1 MTEVQINRAR
11 DEYRLPPA
19 EAARVWF
26 VVADLAALH
35 PMYTASLAGFTGMIR
50 HCIKVS
56 WEPCMGSGTQADRQ
70 AVCDGARTQ
79 QHGQRYAGRQAV
91 WGLVR
96 DMSAPPSHGASHLA
110 CRARMFAS
118 AS

>member
-19 EAARVWF
+19 EAARLWF

-56 WEPCMGSGTQADRQ
+56 WETM
-70 AVCDGARTQ
+70 
-79 QHGQRYAGRQAV
+79 HGQRHTVSQSV
-91 WGLVR
+91 WGLVQ
-96 DMSAPPSHGASHLA
+96 DTTAPPSLGALHLA
-110 CRARMFAS
+110 QRR
-118 AS
+118 